1 MILVQNRNE
10 IRNDS
15 APESRVD
22 GGEGHQEVLEEQLLV
37 DVTTECHTGIT
48 NLFDRTH
55 IRISLV
61 MSSFFGRLL
70 QCFAV
75 HQGEHA
81 ESRTQFIGLITT

>member
-1 MILVQNRNE
+1 MILVQNRHE

-22 GGEGHQEVLEEQLLV
+22 GGEGHQEILEEQLFV
-37 DVTTECHTGIT
+37 DVTTESHTGVT
-48 NLFDRTH
+48 NLLDCSY
-55 IRISLV
+55 IRISLM

-70 QCFAV
+70 ECFAV

-81 ESRTQFIGLITT
+81 ESRTKFISLIAT

>member
-1 MILVQNRNE
+1 MILVQNRHE
-10 IRNDS
+10 IRNDF

-22 GGEGHQEVLEEQLLV
+22 GGEGQQEVLEEQLLV

-61 MSSFFGRLL
+61 MNSFFGRLL

-81 ESRTQFIGLITT
+81 ESRTKFISLIST